1 MSLILIQ
8 RALRIATFDAGNR
21 ELEDADLLIA
31 GNRIEKIGVGLIAPA
46 GARIIDARGMLC
58 LPGFVNCHHHLY
70 QSLTRNVPRVQNAEL
85 FEWLTN
91 LYEIWREV
99 TPELVYISAL
109 VGLGELLLTGCT
121 TSTDHLYLF
130 PRAADGRLIDAEIR
144 AAQELGIRFHPT
156 RGSMSRGKSQGGLPP
171 DDVVQTPDE
180 IYADCERVAETYH
193 DPAPDAMVKIALAP
207 CSPFSVTEDIMI
219 ELSHMARR
227 RGLRLHTHMAETLDE
242 ERYCQEIYGMRP
254 IEWAEKIGWLG
265 DDVWFAHVVHLNDY
279 EIGRLAAT
287 GTGVAHCPAS
297 NMRLGSGIAP
307 IPKMLAAGV
316 PVGLGVDGSASND
329 TGDLWGEV
337 RNAMLLHRVMGGADA
352 IDART
357 VLRLATGGGARLL
370 GYEQLG
376 RLEPGAIADVILID
390 LQKIGFAGALHDP
403 VTAPVFAGDSHI
415 VDTTIVNGEIV
426 VSGGNL
432 VRIREEEIVEKANA
446 AAAEMVRSAHRRTG
460 IPFLEAPP
468 IPPQARL

>member
-1 MSLILIQ
+1 MTSILIKN
-8 RALRIATFDAGNR
+8 ALSVAAFDDAGT
-21 ELEDADLLIA
+21 ELSNADVLIV
-31 GNRIEKIGVGLIAPA
+31 GNRIAEIGHKLAAPPNA
-46 GARIIDARGMLC
+46 EIIDASGMLC

-70 QSLTRNVPRVQNAEL
+70 QALTRNVPRVQNAEL

-144 AAQELGIRFHPT
+144 AAKELGIRFHPT
-156 RGSMSRGKSQGGLPP
+156 RGCMSRGKSHGGLPP

-180 IYADCERVAETYH
+180 IYADCERVADLYH

-207 CSPFSVTEDIMI
+207 CSPFSVTEEIMI
-219 ELSHMARR
+219 ELAAMARR
-227 RGLRLHTHMAETLDE
+227 RGLRLHTHMAETMDE
-242 ERYCQEIYGMRP
+242 ERYCQEIYGLRP

-265 DDVWFAHVVHLNDY
+265 NDVWFAHVVHLSDH
-279 EIGRLAAT
+279 EIARLAAT

-307 IPKMLAAGV
+307 VPRMLKAGV

-337 RNAMLLHRVMGGADA
+337 RNAMLLHRVMGGAAA

-357 VLRLATGGGARLL
+357 VLKLGTRGGARIL
-370 GYEQLG
+370 GYDQLG

-415 VDTTIVNGEIV
+415 VDTTVVNGEV
-426 VSGGNL
+426 VVRGGKL
-432 VRIREEEIVEKANA
+432 ERVREEEIVTRANDA
-446 AAAEMVRSAHRRTG
+446 ARQMLSSAQRRTG
-460 IPFLEAPP
+460 IPFLE
-468 IPPQARL
+468 RL

>member
-1 MSLILIQ
+1 MAGILIKQ
-8 RALRIATFDAGNR
+8 ALRVATFDDHNT
-21 ELEDADLLIA
+21 ELADADVWIE
-31 GNRIEKIGVGLIAPA
+31 GNRIRQVGANLQAPPDVQ
-46 GARIIDARGMLC
+46 IIDASGMLC

-70 QSLTRNVPRVQNAEL
+70 QALTRNVPRVQNAEL

-99 TPELVYISAL
+99 TPELVYVSAL

-156 RGSMSRGKSQGGLPP
+156 RGCMSRGKSQGGLPP

-180 IYADCERVAETYH
+180 IYADCERVASLYH

-207 CSPFSVTEDIMI
+207 CSPFSVTEEIMI
-219 ELSHMARR
+219 ELAKMARQ

-242 ERYCQEIYGMRP
+242 ERYCDEVYGMRP

-265 DDVWFAHVVHLNDY
+265 DDVWFAHVVHLNGH
-279 EIGRLAAT
+279 EIGRLAIT

-307 IPKMLAAGV
+307 VPRMLEAGV

-357 VLRLATGGGARLL
+357 VLRLGTRGGARIL
-370 GYEQLG
+370 GYEELG
-376 RLEPGAIADVILID
+376 RIETGAIADIILID
-390 LQKIGFAGALHDP
+390 LNKIGFAGALHDP

-415 VDTTIVNGEIV
+415 IDTSIVNGEIV
-426 VSGGNL
+426 VRGGKL
-432 VRIREEEIVEKANA
+432 VRVSEDQIIAKANE
-446 AAAEMVRSAHRRTG
+446 AAAEMVRSAHKRTG
-460 IPFLEAPP
+460 IEFLRHKP
-468 IPPQARL
+468 